1 MRAILTTI
9 AVAALM
15 ASAASIPARAERVA
29 LVIGNGDYEHI
40 PDLANPAND
49 ARVIADT
56 LRLTGFTV
64 LEASDADRMGME
76 QAIRQ
81 FGAEARNAEAALFFY
96 AGHGLQ
102 YGDRNYLLP
111 VGATADEPADLR
123 YEAVPLDLVMAELD
137 EAAADVSLVIL
148 DACRD
153 NPLVTRLADRATALG
168 RSGETGRGLAV
179 VRGAAGTLIAYAT
192 APGDLAL
199 DGDGQNS
206 PFTTAL
212 AEWLPQPGM
221 EVGLMFRK
229 VREAVIESTGGSQVP
244 WVEEAILGEFYFVPQ
259 PDAVAGPA
267 PEADTADQAETLFW
281 TTVAESENSADFEA
295 YLRRFPD
302 GVFAELARNRID
314 EIEAVSPHTLRL
326 PAVNADPVNG
336 AVDVATDIGRI
347 VFTFDQP
354 MRMDSWSLVTVTG
367 YPFPP
372 PTTESARWRDAHT
385 FELPLAALEPA
396 TSYGLRLTGAQPEGF
411 RSALHDVP
419 LPDTL
424 IVFTTAIVAAG
435 DDPAIPPV
443 LTIDLDA
450 DLDDPE
456 WAIEG
461 LRLLEYPIAEGAGP
475 TSDDVMAA
483 VRDFQDEMGAEE
495 TGQLTPDQRVALA
508 TAAAEAAAAYAEAAA
523 EIGRERAEAA
533 REAAAADDA
542 VEHREDG
549 HFLYRGED
557 SGRATITVGV
567 MEWLPGSD
575 EAGERY
581 EGEFSEGDG
590 TGYGVAYWPDG
601 SRYEGGFAGSS
612 GEDFGVW
619 IGPDGS
625 RLAGQWRSDV
635 FHGFGVGE
643 AGNGGRQ
650 IGAWQE
656 SEPEGYGAY
665 RHPDGRDD
673 RGLWRAGELVERL

>member
-1 MRAILTTI
+1 MRSFLT
-9 AVAALM
+9 ALALVAFL
-15 ASAASIPARAERVA
+15 ASAASVPARAERVA

-81 FGAEARNAEAALFFY
+81 FGAEARGAEAALFFY

-153 NPLVTRLADRATALG
+153 NPLVTRLAERASALG
-168 RSGETGRGLAV
+168 RSVETGRGLAV

-192 APGDLAL
+192 APGDIAL

-259 PDAVAGPA
+259 PDAVTGPV
-267 PEADTADQAETLFW
+267 PEAETADQAETLFW
-281 TTVAESENSADFEA
+281 ATVAESENAADFEA

-314 EIEAVSPHTLRL
+314 EIEAASPHTLRL
-326 PAVNADPVNG
+326 PAVTAEPVNG
-336 AVDVATDIGRI
+336 TVDVATDVGRI

-372 PTTESARWRDAHT
+372 PTAESARWRDAHT

-396 TSYGLRLTGAQPEGF
+396 TTYGLRLTGAQPEGF

-424 IVFTTAIVAAG
+424 IVFTTSAVAAG
-435 DDPAIPPV
+435 DEPAIPDV

-450 DLDDPE
+450 NGGDPE
-456 WAIEG
+456 WAIEA
-461 LRLLEYPIAEGAGP
+461 LLLLEYPIAEGAGP

-483 VRDFQDEMGAEE
+483 IRDFQDELGAEE
-495 TGQLTPDQRVALA
+495 TGQLTTGQRVALA

-533 REAAAADDA
+533 REAADDDGA
-542 VEHREDG
+542 LDHREDG
-549 HFLYRGED
+549 DFHYRGED
-557 SGRATITVGV
+557 PDGATVTVGV

-581 EGEFSEGDG
+581 EGEFSDGDG

-601 SRYEGGFAGSS
+601 SRYEGEFTEST
-612 GEDFGVW
+612 GENFGVW

-625 RLAGQWRSDV
+625 RLAGQWLSDV
-635 FHGFGVGE
+635 FHGFGTGE
-643 AGNGGRQ
+643 SANGGRQ
-650 IGAWQE
+650 IGVWRDG
-656 SEPEGYGAY
+656 EPHGYGTYTHA
-665 RHPDGRDD
+665 DDRDD
-673 RGLWRAGELVERL
+673 RGLWQAGELVERL